1 MPCARWRARS
11 SGHGTRD
18 AGSDS
23 GRRPRHPTRGAHPGD
38 PQESA
43 SRGGTSLHRLAARTA
58 RELRHSAGERIR
70 ERVGDGR
77 DFGLA
82 VDYSEDGP
90 VLRGTAGAL
99 RRAFPLLDP
108 EFLVT
113 YGDSYLT
120 FDYAALLGDLVAHPD
135 ALGAMSVYHNQG
147 RYDAS
152 NTEVRGEQ
160 VVRYQKGES
169 DPALDHIDYGA
180 LALRREV
187 VANLPE
193 DHRGSL
199 AELQTELAARGRLRA
214 FRVKDRFYE
223 IGSESGLREL
233 ATKLG
238 GAG

>member
-1 MPCARWRARS
+1 MQAVILAGGLAKRLGALTDATPKSLLPVAGRPFIDWQLERLQRCGILRVVLCI
-11 SGHGTRD
+11 GH
-18 AGSDS
+18 
-23 GRRPRHPTRGAHPGD
+23 
-38 PQESA
+38 
-43 SRGGTSLHRLAARTA
+43 L
-58 RELRHSAGERIR
+58 GERIR
-70 ERVGDGR
+70 EHVGDGR
-77 DFGLA
+77 TFGLE

-99 RRAFPLLDP
+99 RRALPLLDR

-120 FDYAALLGDLVAHPD
+120 FDYAALLGDLAAHPD
-135 ALGAMSVYHNQG
+135 ALGTLSVYLNQG

-152 NTEVRGEQ
+152 NTEVRGEW
-160 VVRYQKGES
+160 VVRYQKGDP

-187 VANLPE
+187 VSSLPE
-193 DHRGSL
+193 RGATSL
-199 AELQTELAARGRLRA
+199 GDLQTELAARGRLRA
-214 FRVKDRFYE
+214 FRVRDRFYE

-233 ATKLG
+233 DAKLG

>member
-1 MPCARWRARS
+1 MQAVILAGGLATRLGALTQETPKSLLLVAGRPFIDWQLERLAS
-11 SGHGTRD
+11 SGV
-18 AGSDS
+18 
-23 GRRPRHPTRGAHPGD
+23 RRVVLCIGHF
-38 PQESA
+38 
-43 SRGGTSLHRLAARTA
+43 
-58 RELRHSAGERIR
+58 GERIR
-70 ERVGDGR
+70 ERIGEGR
-77 DFGLA
+77 GFGLV

-99 RRAFPLLDP
+99 RRALPLLDP

-120 FDYAALLGDLVAHPD
+120 FDYAALLEDLVGHPD
-135 ALGAMSVYHNQG
+135 ALGSMTVYRNEG

-152 NTEVRGEQ
+152 NTEVSGER

-187 VANLPE
+187 VASLPE
-193 DHRGSL
+193 EHRGSL
-199 AELQTELAARGRLRA
+199 AELQTELAAHRRLRA
-214 FRVKDRFYE
+214 FRVTERFYE

-233 ATKLG
+233 DAMLG
-238 GAG
+238 GRG

>member
-1 MPCARWRARS
+1 MQAVILAGGLATRLGALTEATPKSLLVVAGRPFIDWQLERLESCGILRVLLCI
-11 SGHGTRD
+11 GH
-18 AGSDS
+18 
-23 GRRPRHPTRGAHPGD
+23 
-38 PQESA
+38 
-43 SRGGTSLHRLAARTA
+43 L
-58 RELRHSAGERIR
+58 GERIR
-70 ERVGDGR
+70 EHVGDGHN
-77 DFGLA
+77 FGIA

-99 RRAFPLLDP
+99 RRALPWLDP

-120 FDYAALLGDLVAHPD
+120 FDYAALFRDLGAHPD
-135 ALGAMSVYHNQG
+135 ALGSMSVYHNEG

-152 NTEVRGEQ
+152 NTEVRGEW
-160 VVRYQKGES
+160 VVRYQKGEA

-187 VANLPE
+187 VAGLPE

-199 AELQTELAARGRLRA
+199 AELQTELATRGLLRA
-214 FRVKDRFYE
+214 FRVSERFYE

-233 ATKLG
+233 ARNLG
-238 GAG
+238 GAGTGNPIS